1 MKVRAVAINGTVALV
16 VGAAVVGYA
25 TTDNET
31 VANVCYLGVLVGA
44 GVAAWIG
51 AARAPQQQRLVP
63 RLVAAGLALTALGD
77 VLWTVLDE
85 RGAYTD
91 VSIADP
97 PWFASY
103 VVLCAAMWI
112 ILKRSREGG
121 RIDLGF
127 AIDVVTIVIVSVLI
141 FWSFS
146 VDAIVTDQSLPPFVR
161 AVWAAYPLLDA
172 VLLALVIRVLVSR
185 TARASI
191 DVWFAVG
198 VCLWLAADM
207 AYLQSPDGPAQIFM
221 DISWMVAPVLMAR
234 AAWRSSDVPTR
245 RSASPALGGW
255 GRR

>member
-1 MKVRAVAINGTVALV
+1 M
-16 VGAAVVGYA
+16 
-25 TTDNET
+25 
-31 VANVCYLGVLVGA
+31 GA
-44 GVAAWIG
+44 GVAAWFG

-63 RLVAAGLALTALGD
+63 RLIAVGLALTALGD
-77 VLWTVLDE
+77 VLWTFLDG

-112 ILKRSREGG
+112 VLKRSRGGG

-146 VDAIVTDQSLPPFVR
+146 VDAIIADASVTPFVR
-161 AVWAAYPLLDA
+161 AVWATYPIADA
-172 VLLALVIRVLVSR
+172 VLLALVVRVLMSP

-191 DVWFAVG
+191 DVWFALG
-198 VCLWLAADM
+198 VCLWLAADT
-207 AYLQSPDGPAQIFM
+207 AYLLAPDGPAQIFM

-234 AAWRSSDVPTR
+234 AAWRSSDVPTNR
-245 RSASPALGGW
+245 LASRALGGW
-255 GRR
+255 GAQMTIAVAPLLVPPALELTADLRGEPDRPMELLLSLIHI